1 MELQSGDLKIINN
14 ALHINDG
21 QKRQYLYLK
30 IALFMGFV
38 NGAVNLYHYF
48 KGQTHYSY
56 LLIGIGLIC
65 AFALIWFFQYSNK
78 EVISFEEIQEIKY
91 KNILNRKSFMI
102 RLKSGRKRELFFPRY
117 KSDSNKLIALFQ
129 DKGFLKK

>member
-48 KGQTHYSY
+48 KGQH
-56 LLIGIGLIC
+56 
-65 AFALIWFFQYSNK
+65 
-78 EVISFEEIQEIKY
+78 
-91 KNILNRKSFMI
+91 NI
-102 RLKSGRKRELFFPRY
+102 
-117 KSDSNKLIALFQ
+117 ATC
-129 DKGFLKK
+129 